1 MLNKEENTPSSPDL
15 RRNSRGDEM
24 WEDEDIEEKH
34 QRWESFETGPE
45 KS

>member
-1 MLNKEENTPSSPDL
+1 MLNKEENTLSSPDL